1 MGSKPNPRMVEAV
14 AWMRETGGKARA
26 AAEKFELPL
35 KSVQAADMR
44 WRSEEDKKKRAEK
57 AKKGKAPETVAA
69 PPPPRPPPARAKVEL
84 DDEVREGLQRG
95 ARQAVAA
102 IADDLFMRT
111 DPQGWANICRGLDAV
126 IRFAPD
132 AVALRKKLAP
142 DSAGGDGAVD
152 DLAAA
157 MGVDPKAP
165 ASVTV
170 LAGGKR
176 ATS

>member
-1 MGSKPNPRMVEAV
+1 MGAKPNPRMAEAIS
-14 AWMRETGGKARA
+14 WMRETGRGPSDAAQHFGLSVGAVRKARQRA
-26 AAEKFELPL
+26 GDTSQGQAVTKEKTQ
-35 KSVQAADMR
+35 VGRAQGQATTAT
-44 WRSEEDKKKRAEK
+44 SSGSRA
-57 AKKGKAPETVAA
+57 
-69 PPPPRPPPARAKVEL
+69 RVEL

-102 IADDLFMRT
+102 IADDKFMRT

-176 ATS
+176 ASS